1 MLLRLL
7 ALLAFIALPAHAD
20 EEIVLGLSQDEIDI
34 TATFVGSEILVFG
47 AIKRDSP
54 APAGQLGVIV
64 TVAGPD
70 TPVTVRRKER
80 RFGIWVNVDDVEIA
94 AAPSFYAVASSADLS
109 RVLRPSE
116 DLIQQI
122 TIPQVVREVGAN
134 VLDSQSF
141 ARALMRIRAR
151 NEQYQRLEGAVSLSR
166 DTLFETR
173 IKLPANLTEG
183 FYVARIFLT
192 RDGNVVDEYVTT
204 IPVKKVGLE
213 RWLYNLAHEN
223 AFLYGLMSLAI
234 AIAAGWGASA
244 VFTLFRR

>member
-54 APAGQLGVIV
+54 APDGQLGVIV

-141 ARALMRIRAR
+141 ARALMRIRTG